1 MPVTALL
8 YSKNNVLVNEI
19 HPYMEMKLLEETT
32 NTKESKKIK
41 NRILT
46 DQDTYLNL
54 SLEYS
59 TKTSLYVYTKTQIL
73 QKELN
78 DNIQTFHDIDY
89 IFENND
95 INQTYVIGTEI
106 FYTLLNNNCID
117 FIEVIN
123 IDDDDKL
130 SLSDLCLTFSEL
142 EFKQT
147 SHTVMNDIMNDKRF
161 HYTKWSKPIH
171 PEMGYLSLLQNVVE
185 NGSLVKSRSEDTV
198 SIFGQTVEFD
208 LTKGFPLLTTKKMFF
223 NGIVKELLWFL
234 KGRTNANELKEQKVN
249 IWNGNTSREYL
260 DSIGLSHYSEGCCG
274 PIYGYQWR
282 HFNAPYDTVT
292 MKPYYG
298 NDVGVDQLMNC
309 IDLIQNDPTS
319 RRIIMSGWNP
329 CQLKEMCL
337 PPCHVMYQFSVRGD
351 KLSCQMYQRS
361 ADLFLGLP
369 FNIASTAL
377 LVHLIAK
384 LCRLVPDKI
393 RICIGDA
400 HIYTSH
406 MENVIKQIKRKPMKF
421 PTLEIDEPIYEA
433 KEQIEKWTSENIRLI
448 GYQSHSKL
456 ESKMVV

>member
-8 YSKNNVLVNEI
+8 YSKNNVLLDTL
-19 HPYMEMKLLEETT
+19 HPLMESKLLEI
-32 NTKESKKIK
+32 NNNKK
-41 NRILT
+41 NRLLV
-46 DQDTYLNL
+46 DEMFYYCLPMEYFSSTYI
-54 SLEYS
+54 
-59 TKTSLYVYTKTQIL
+59 YVYSSKQL
-73 QKELN
+73 S
-78 DNIQTFHDIDY
+78 NINTFNSIDY
-89 IFENND
+89 IFENNLVQ
-95 INQTYVIGTEI
+95 NTYVLGIELFYALLEKKCI
-106 FYTLLNNNCID
+106 DNVENININDYTLDSNDSILN
-117 FIEVIN
+117 VILMN
-123 IDDDDKL
+123 D
-130 SLSDLCLTFSEL
+130 
-142 EFKQT
+142 FKQIAQ
-147 SHTVMNDIMNDKRF
+147 SRF
-161 HYTKWSKPIH
+161 NNIEYTKWTKPVH
-171 PEMGYLSLLQNVVE
+171 PEIAYLSLLQNVIE
-185 NGSLVKSRSEDTV
+185 NGSLVKSRSEDTY
-198 SIFGQTVEFD
+198 SIFGQTIEFD
-208 LTKGFPLLTTKKMFF
+208 LKQGFPLLTTKKMFF

-249 IWNGNTSREYL
+249 IWNGNTTREYL
-260 DSIGLSHYSEGCCG
+260 DSIGLSQYKEGCCG

-282 HFNAPYDTVT
+282 HFNAPYDSEK
-292 MKPYYG
+292 MMPAEG
-298 NDVGVDQLMNC
+298 QSGFDQLMYC

-337 PPCHVMYQFSVRGD
+337 PPCHVMYHFNVRDG

-377 LVHLIAK
+377 LVHLISK

-406 MENVIKQIKRKPMKF
+406 TENVIMQIKRQPMKF
-421 PTLEIDEPIYEA
+421 STLEVDEPIYEA
-433 KEQIEKWTSENIRLI
+433 REQIEKWTSDNIRLL